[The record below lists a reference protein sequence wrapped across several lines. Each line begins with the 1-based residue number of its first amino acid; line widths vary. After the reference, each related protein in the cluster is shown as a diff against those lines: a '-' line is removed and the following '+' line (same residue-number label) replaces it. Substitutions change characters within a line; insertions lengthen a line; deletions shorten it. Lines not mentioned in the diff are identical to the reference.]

1 MSWHAQPQKEE
12 APAVASG
19 QGFRVQ
25 STADGADF
33 EANSVSEQDKSFA
46 TVRAKL
52 ALAGWD
58 VHIVDGGNGTAAYWV
73 SRWGQSRTL
82 PDRHALG
89 QFMRQVGC
97 QS

>member
-1 MSWHAQPQKEE
+1 MDE

-25 STADGADF
+25 DTADSTNFG
-33 EANSVSEQDKSFA
+33 ANSVSEQDKAFSTA
-46 TVRAKL
+46 RAKL
-52 ALAGWD
+52 ALAGWA
-58 VHIVDGGNGTAAYWV
+58 VHIIDGGSGTAAYWV

-97 QS
+97 QP